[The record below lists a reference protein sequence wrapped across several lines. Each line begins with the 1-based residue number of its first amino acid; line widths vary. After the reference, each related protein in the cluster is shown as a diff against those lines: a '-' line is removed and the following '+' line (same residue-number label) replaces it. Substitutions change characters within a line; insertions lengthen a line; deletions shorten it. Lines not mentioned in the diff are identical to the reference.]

1 MTGRGRSRGRGRG
14 RGNQDG
20 GHPPGRFAGDNSRGG
35 YEPRQPGPRSSEPR
49 PNQGQGPP
57 RASAW
62 NTPRQPPPQSQQYQM
77 PAPLQVQQRHAAPA
91 EQSKHPEVMAPK
103 AGGDS
108 SASSVP
114 PGMGRAAFRGGATQA
129 QPGVDKLSSEFS
141 KLSFRRMRDENV
153 HSRPENIAV
162 SDKPGTS
169 GRTLNLYCNYFDIL
183 TMPAYSLHHY
193 HVNFAPEVEGKRVRK
208 ALLEQHANKYFGPIF
223 LFDGMMLFLPKKL
236 PDTLELVSRS
246 DMTDTV
252 YNITITWRCK
262 VMRTS
267 PIIIQ
272 LLNIL
277 YKKILVSLN
286 LVQIG
291 RNYYSV
297 PKQFD
302 QDSKLAKVHRLSI
315 LDGIQSSILNYER
328 GAMLCVDISHKV
340 MRLDTVADIMMSC
353 KMKIN
358 SPGWKEAILR
368 RLLGR
373 VVLTRYNNR
382 TYRIDDIDMNML
394 PTRTFLRHN
403 TPISFVE
410 YYKTN
415 YGVIIRHTNLPM
427 LLSKP
432 KARDIRRGQNTPIYL
447 VPELVTITGLEDEVR
462 TNFDIMRDLA
472 QSTRLT
478 PDTRIDRLE
487 KFIQRTRQNPEVA
500 KLVSQWEMQLS
511 DKLAKVPA
519 RVLEPER
526 IIFGDSKILKGEENA
541 EWSGPMRGLPLH
553 TSRNVSNWLLIYPR
567 TYSRMAGDFEE
578 CLKRVAD
585 PLRIKY
591 QEPIWCE
598 TRDMDPSGQAYI
610 ACIKENVVDTTQL
623 VVALV
628 HDNAKSR
635 YDAIKKFCSIDQP
648 AGRPIPSQVVV
659 QRSLTKKN
667 TFMSVATKIAIQINC
682 KLGGTPWLVQ
692 LPLNNFMIVGID
704 HYHDSAK
711 KGHSVGGIVA
721 SMNKDL
727 THWYSRT
734 TFQTAHEELS
744 SKMHIVMQMLLKRY
758 VEVNKCLPERVFIYR
773 DGVGDGQL
781 NVLVTYELKQYEEAF
796 RTMAPDHKFK
806 MACIVV
812 KKRIN
817 TRLFMENFDRG
828 QTVRRG
834 PNTFRDN
841 SKWKNPLPGTVVD
854 KDIVRNEWYDF
865 FVISQSVRQG
875 TVSPTHYNVIYDKSA
890 LKPDHLQKLTYKMC
904 HLYYNWP
911 GTIRVPAPC
920 QYAHKLA
927 FLVGQSI
934 HREPAMALRDKLF
947 YL

>member
-1 MTGRGRSRGRGRG
+1 MTGRGRARGRGGRG

-20 GHPPGRFAGDNSRGG
+20 GPPRRNGGGDQGRGFD
-35 YEPRQPGPRSSEPR
+35 PPQRQPGPRYH
-49 PNQGQGPP
+49 GPP
-57 RASAW
+57 QQPSPAPVPSVW
-62 NTPRQPPPQSQQYQM
+62 NTPRQHQQPPYQM
-77 PAPLQVQQRHAAPA
+77 PAPLQVQERQAG
-91 EQSKHPEVMAPK
+91 
-103 AGGDS
+103 AGGQPQPSVLTSGSGDAATSMPSGS
-108 SASSVP
+108 SRASY
-114 PGMGRAAFRGGATQA
+114 RGGATQA
-129 QPGVDKLSSEFS
+129 PGGIEKLSSEFS

-153 HSRPENIAV
+153 HSRPANVHVKQGSAG
-162 SDKPGTS
+162 K
-169 GRTLNLYCNYFDIL
+169 TLDLYCNYFDIL

-193 HVNFAPEVEGKRVRK
+193 HVTFAPEVEGKKVRK
-208 ALLEQHANKYFGPIF
+208 GLLEQHSKKYFGDIY
-223 LFDGMMLFLPKKL
+223 LFDGMMLFLPKQL

-246 DMTDTV
+246 DLTNSV
-252 YNITITWRCK
+252 HKITITWRCK

-277 YKKILVSLN
+277 YKQMLMSLS

-302 QDSKLAKVHRLSI
+302 QESKLAKVHRLSI

-340 MRLDTVADIMMSC
+340 MRLDTVADIMLSC
-353 KMKIN
+353 KIKIN

-373 VVLTRYNNR
+373 IVLTRYNNR

-394 PTRTFLRHN
+394 PTRTFLKHN
-403 TPISFVE
+403 TPISFVD
-410 YYKTN
+410 YYRNN
-415 YGVIIRHTNLPM
+415 YGVQIRYTNLPM

-447 VPELVTITGLEDEVR
+447 VPELVAITGLEDEVR

-487 KFIQRTRQNPEVA
+487 KFIQKTRQNQEA
-500 KLVSQWEMQLS
+500 TKLVAQWEMQLS
-511 DKLAKVPA
+511 DKLAKIPA
-519 RVLEPER
+519 RVLEPEK
-526 IIFGDSKILKGEENA
+526 IIFGEGKFIKGEENA
-541 EWSGPMRGLPLH
+541 EWSGPMRGIPLH
-553 TSRNVSNWLLIYPR
+553 SVRNVANWLLIYPR

-585 PLRIKY
+585 PLKIKY
-591 QEPIWCE
+591 QDPVRCE

-610 ACIKENVVDTTQL
+610 SCIKENVVDSTQL

-648 AGRPIPSQVVV
+648 AGKPIPSQVVV
-659 QRSLTKKN
+659 QRSLTKRN

-682 KLGGTPWLVQ
+682 KLGGIPWLVH
-692 LPLNNFMIVGID
+692 LPLTNYMIVGID

-744 SKMHIVMQMLLKRY
+744 SKLQIMMQMLLKRY
-758 VEVNKCLPERVFIYR
+758 NEVNNHLPDRVFVYR

-781 NVLVTYELKQYEEAF
+781 NLVLNYEVKQYLDAF
-796 RTMAPDHKFK
+796 ENLAPNHKFK
-806 MACIVV
+806 LTVVIV

-817 TRLFMENFDRG
+817 TRLFMQNPDRG
-828 QTVRRG
+828 QTIRRG
-834 PNTFRDN
+834 PNAYRDT
-841 SKWKNPLPGTVVD
+841 SRWKNPQPGTVVD
-854 KDIVRNEWYDF
+854 RDIVRNEWYDF
-865 FVISQSVRQG
+865 FVVSQSVRQG
-875 TVSPTHYNVIYDKSA
+875 TVSPTHYNVISDHSG
-890 LKPDHLQKLTYKMC
+890 LKPDYLQKLTYKMC

-934 HREPAMALRDKLF
+934 HREPAMLLRDKLF